1 MVLINSQ
8 VAKRVGALEFH
19 DGTAIVLIVCYIR
32 TEQVCDN
39 IGGLRPR
46 VPQTP
51 HIRKDGSRWVVRW
64 VFSVRDGDG
73 FNINE
78 WGDPQP
84 RGLHHCQG
92 NSR

>member
-8 VAKRVGALEFH
+8 VAKSVGALEVH

-39 IGGLRPR
+39 IAR

-51 HIRKDGSRWVVRW
+51 HICKDCSRWVVLGSSA
-64 VFSVRDGDG
+64 FAMAMDST
-73 FNINE
+73 
-78 WGDPQP
+78 
-84 RGLHHCQG
+84 
-92 NSR
+92 